1 MKKICVVYRNRR
13 NTAAIAWL
21 DNCLKRVYEDYV
33 DVEDCFMDEL
43 TDEEHL
49 SADAFLVIS
58 SSLLPKLRRHT
69 ASLKNVVTMTRSVKK
84 EYLPAI
90 LAIPTG
96 TDVLLVNDTMQS
108 SEEMVLMFYEL
119 GIGHLNLIPYDKDRE
134 REGIYRGLRYAIT
147 PNEPQM
153 LPPYIEHVIN
163 TEYRE
168 IGFDSMVQLMDVLDM
183 NNARVTYNLIKYIS
197 NIAVLPGQLFQQ
209 FSQRAHA
216 QRICLRFTS
225 CGAGT

>member
-13 NTAAIAWL
+13 NPAAIAWL

-84 EYLPAI
+84 EYLPASDRHGR
-90 LAIPTG
+90 AAG
-96 TDVLLVNDTMQS
+96 QRHDA
-108 SEEMVLMFYEL
+108 EL
-119 GIGHLNLIPYDKDRE
+119 GGD
-134 REGIYRGLRYAIT
+134 GA
-147 PNEPQM
+147 
-153 LPPYIEHVIN
+153 HV
-163 TEYRE
+163 
-168 IGFDSMVQLMDVLDM
+168 L
-183 NNARVTYNLIKYIS
+183 
-197 NIAVLPGQLFQQ
+197 
-209 FSQRAHA
+209 
-216 QRICLRFTS
+216 
-225 CGAGT
+225 